1 MSFLRMLIIVV
12 IFITAT
18 IAWVIL
24 GSVTKIRTNEY
35 SSELSGRVGRLCGSQ
50 LGQKPPVFTAITKL
64 RQKVPDFEG
73 TTKRKTGF
81 WNSKTQTIKKA
92 ISPMVNAIDVDLQL
106 EYRRKGLLWFPV
118 YKCKFAAEYTL
129 ENIDDQP
136 MTVKAHFDFPSASA
150 TYDDFLLKVDGK
162 IQECQVNTQGGI
174 DVDFDIT
181 PKSSK
186 VFSVYYKTRGLF
198 SWSYLPENSG
208 GGRLRNLKMTV
219 DTDFKAVDF
228 KDDSLS
234 PGKLETTDSGCH
246 MVWSASNLIT
256 SKPISITMPKR
267 LNPGPL
273 VTKVTFFAPFC
284 LLFFFVVLLSV
295 TVIRKINIH
304 PMHFMFTAAGF
315 FAFNLLFA
323 YLVDVINV
331 HVSFLISSIVTLTL
345 VNSYQRAALGE
356 KFPWKWVGLAQFCY
370 LILFSYSFFFKGL
383 TGLTVTIGSI
393 ITLAVLMY
401 LTCHID
407 WNQTFKGKNRKKEQ
421 VSGNYETKNINN

>member
-1 MSFLRMLIIVV
+1 MLAIVV

-18 IAWVIL
+18 VAWVIL
-24 GSVTKIRTNEY
+24 GSVTKMRTEEY

-64 RQKVPDFEG
+64 RQKVPDFQG
-73 TTKRKTGF
+73 TTTKKTGF
-81 WNSKTQTIKKA
+81 WSSKTQIIKQTL
-92 ISPMVNAIDVDLQL
+92 SPAANVIDVDLQL

-129 ENIDDQP
+129 ENIGDEP
-136 MTVKAHFDFPSASA
+136 MTVKAHFDFPSPSA

-162 IQECQVNTQGGI
+162 IQECQINTQGGI
-174 DVDFDIT
+174 DIDFDIKT
-181 PKSSK
+181 QSSK

-198 SWSYLPENSG
+198 SWRYLPEKSG

-219 DTDFKAVDF
+219 NTDFKEIDF
-228 KDDSLS
+228 QDDSLS
-234 PGKLETTDSGCH
+234 PGKLESSDSGCH
-246 MVWSASNLIT
+246 MVWNASNLIT
-256 SKPISITMPKR
+256 SKPISITMPER

-273 VTKVTFFAPFC
+273 VTRVTFFAPFC
-284 LLFFFVVLLSV
+284 LLFFFVVLLAV
-295 TVIRKINIH
+295 TVIKKVNIH

-331 HVSFLISSIVTLTL
+331 HVSFLISSIVTLVL

-407 WNQTFKGKNRKKEQ
+407 WNQMFEVKNRKKER
-421 VSGNYETKNINN
+421 VPDNYEAKNINN